1 MSRISRVS
9 KLSEVGKV
17 DEADMASLPS
27 VGAMFLSGSELVI
40 NVVDPVDS
48 SGR

>member
-1 MSRISRVS
+1 MPRISRVS

-17 DEADMASLPS
+17 GEADMANLPS

-40 NVVDPVDS
+40 DIVDPVDS
-48 SGR
+48 SGK